1 MVTNPLPGGVTVVS
15 RDWFEGEPA
24 GDYAVCYVNAFQ
36 TEADDD
42 DVDRPDERSS
52 WPPDL
57 VLSELGEDPNWGGE
71 YLVDIST
78 AERRE
83 RAGAWV
89 GQMIR
94 TCKDKGY
101 EAVEF
106 DNLDSWTRFDGTPL
120 ADQVPFGRAEAVAF
134 ATILSQQAHELGLA
148 AAQKNT
154 VELDSSTSRQVIGFD
169 LAVVEDCGAA
179 QEDGYDECEA
189 YVDVFDEQLLIVEY
203 TDRGFA
209 AACKSVGGRVSVVRR
224 DVDVTRPDDAA
235 YRYEEC

>member
-1 MVTNPLPGGVTVVS
+1 
-15 RDWFEGEPA
+15 
-24 GDYAVCYVNAFQ
+24 
-36 TEADDD
+36 
-42 DVDRPDERSS
+42 
-52 WPPDL
+52 
-57 VLSELGEDPNWGGE
+57 
-71 YLVDIST
+71 
-78 AERRE
+78 
-83 RAGAWV
+83 
-89 GQMIR
+89 MIR
-94 TCKDKGY
+94 TCKDKGF

-203 TDRGFA
+203 IDKGFA